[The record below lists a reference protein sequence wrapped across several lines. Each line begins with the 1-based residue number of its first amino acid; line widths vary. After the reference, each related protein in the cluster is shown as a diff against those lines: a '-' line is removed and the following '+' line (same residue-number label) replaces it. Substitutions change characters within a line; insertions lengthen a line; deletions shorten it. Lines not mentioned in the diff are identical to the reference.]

1 MRLRM
6 RWLMFVFPLFLCCSP
21 LASEAGLRLG
31 ADRTELWKPLLEGK
45 RIGLLV
51 NHSSMVG
58 PNHLL
63 DTMLTLGLDVQR
75 IFVPE
80 HGFRG
85 DADAGAHIADGRDQR
100 SGLPIVSLYGASKK
114 PSPQQL
120 EGLDVLV
127 FDLQDV
133 GVRFYTYASS
143 MHYLMEACA
152 EEDLPVVVFDRPNPN
167 GDYIDGPVLDL
178 AFRSFVGM
186 HPLPVVHG
194 LTLGELA
201 EMINGEGWLKDGV
214 VCDLTVV
221 EMANYRHDSPYQ
233 LPLPPSPNLPNA
245 LSIRLYPSLC
255 LFEGTEVSIG
265 RGTPFPFQ
273 VAGYP
278 DPSFGSFTFT
288 PQSSAGASEP
298 LQEGQL
304 CYGIDLRG
312 EEGLDH
318 RFTLKYFL
326 AFYEKSGRKADFI
339 SRRRFFNLLAGSD
352 RLLQQIESGMGE
364 AEIRASWEDELAA
377 YSRLRARYLLYP

>member
-1 MRLRM
+1 MSRQLL
-6 RWLMFVFPLFLCCSP
+6 WLMLVFPLFLCCRP
-21 LASEAGLRLG
+21 AASENGLRLG
-31 ADRTELWKPLLEGK
+31 AERTELWKPLLEGK

-51 NHSSMVG
+51 NHSSRVG
-58 PNHLL
+58 PTHLL

-85 DADAGAHIADGRDQR
+85 NADAGAHIADGRDPR
-100 SGLPIVSLYGASKK
+100 SGLPIISLYGTSKK
-114 PSPQQL
+114 PSSQQL

-152 EEDLPVVVFDRPNPN
+152 EENLPVVVFDRPNPN
-167 GDYIDGPVLDL
+167 GDYIDGPVLNL
-178 AFRSFVGM
+178 AFQSFVGM

-201 EMINGEGWLKDGV
+201 EMINGEGWLSDGV
-214 VCDLTVV
+214 FCDLTVV
-221 EMANYRHDSPYQ
+221 EMANYRHDSPYE

-278 DPSFGSFTFT
+278 NPSFGSFTFT
-288 PQSSAGASEP
+288 PQSGPGAQQP

-304 CYGIDLRG
+304 CYGIDLRQ

-318 RFTLKYFL
+318 RFTLKYLL

-339 SRRRFFNLLAGSD
+339 SRRRFFNLLAGGD
-352 RLLQQIESGMGE
+352 RLLQQIESGMSE
-364 AEIRASWEDELAA
+364 TEIRASWEDELAA
-377 YSRLRARYLLYP
+377 FSRLRARYLLYP